1 MNFLLSL
8 DRKYIFLFSVL
19 IFIFFLIIVFF
30 NFFSSLEKN
39 LLSNQSIIP
48 NVDITEPRFAIN
60 NSNQKIL
67 VSAKEGNFLD
77 DSRIL
82 LNKNVLFKSN
92 DFVIKTDKVIF
103 NRLDETAISETK
115 STFISNNTKINS
127 EGFNIYDNGKK
138 IKFYGNSVIILKWNF
153 FFIF

>member
-8 DRKYIFLFSVL
+8 DRKHILLFSVI
-19 IFIFFLIIVFF
+19 IFIFFLIFVFF
-30 NFFSSLEKN
+30 NYYSSLEKN

-138 IKFYGNSVIILKWNF
+138 IKFYGNSVIILK
-153 FFIF
+153 

>member
-8 DRKYIFLFSVL
+8 DRKHILLFSVI
-19 IFIFFLIIVFF
+19 IFIFFLIFVFF
-30 NFFSSLEKN
+30 NYYSSLEKN

-103 NRLDETAISETK
+103 NRLDETAISKTK
-115 STFISNNTKINS
+115 STFITNNTKINS

-138 IKFYGNSVIILKWNF
+138 IKFYGNSVIILK
-153 FFIF
+153 

>member
-8 DRKYIFLFSVL
+8 NRKHILLFSVI
-19 IFIFFLIIVFF
+19 IFIFFLILVFF

-103 NRLDETAISETK
+103 NRLDETAISKTK
-115 STFISNNTKINS
+115 STFITNNTKINS

-138 IKFYGNSVIILKWNF
+138 IKFYGNSVIILK
-153 FFIF
+153 

>member
-1 MNFLLSL
+1 MNYLLSL
-8 DRKYIFLFSVL
+8 NRKYILIFSVL
-19 IFIFFLIIVFF
+19 IIIFFLTFVSFKFF
-30 NFFSSLEKN
+30 LSLENN
-39 LLSNQSIIP
+39 LITTETIIQ

-60 NSNQKIL
+60 NSKQKIL

-92 DFVIKTDKVIF
+92 DFVIETDKVIF
-103 NRLDETAISETK
+103 NRLEETAVSETR
-115 STFISNNTKINS
+115 STFTSNNTKINS

-138 IKFYGNSVIILKWNF
+138 IKFYGNSVIILK
-153 FFIF
+153 

>member
-1 MNFLLSL
+1 LNFLLSL
-8 DRKYIFLFSVL
+8 DRKHILLFSVI
-19 IFIFFLIIVFF
+19 IFIFFLILVFF
-30 NFFSSLEKN
+30 NYFSSLEKN

-138 IKFYGNSVIILKWNF
+138 IKFYGNSVIILK
-153 FFIF
+153 

>member
-1 MNFLLSL
+1 LNFLLSL
-8 DRKYIFLFSVL
+8 DRKHILLFSVI
-19 IFIFFLIIVFF
+19 IFIFFLILVFF
-30 NFFSSLEKN
+30 NYFSSLEKN

-103 NRLDETAISETK
+103 NRLDETAISKTK

-138 IKFYGNSVIILKWNF
+138 IKFYGNSVIILK
-153 FFIF
+153 

>member
-1 MNFLLSL
+1 M
-8 DRKYIFLFSVL
+8 
-19 IFIFFLIIVFF
+19 
-30 NFFSSLEKN
+30 
-39 LLSNQSIIP
+39 LSNQSIIP
-48 NVDITEPRFAIN
+48 NIDITEPRFAIN

-138 IKFYGNSVIILKWNF
+138 IKFYGNSVIILK
-153 FFIF
+153 

>member
-8 DRKYIFLFSVL
+8 DRKYILLFSVI
-19 IFIFFLIIVFF
+19 IFIFFLFFVFF
-30 NFFSSLEKN
+30 NYFSSLEKN

-138 IKFYGNSVIILKWNF
+138 IKFYGNSVIILK
-153 FFIF
+153 

>member
-8 DRKYIFLFSVL
+8 DRKYILLFSII

-30 NFFSSLEKN
+30 NYFSSLEKN

-48 NVDITEPRFAIN
+48 DVDITEPRFAIN

-103 NRLDETAISETK
+103 NRLDETAISKTK

-138 IKFYGNSVIILKWNF
+138 IKFYGNSVIILK
-153 FFIF
+153 

>member
-1 MNFLLSL
+1 LNFLLSL
-8 DRKYIFLFSVL
+8 DRKHILLFSVI
-19 IFIFFLIIVFF
+19 IFIFFLIFVFF
-30 NFFSSLEKN
+30 NYYSSLEKN

-138 IKFYGNSVIILKWNF
+138 IKFYGNSVIILK
-153 FFIF
+153 

>member
-1 MNFLLSL
+1 LNFLLSL
-8 DRKYIFLFSVL
+8 DRKHILSFSVI
-19 IFIFFLIIVFF
+19 IFIFFLILVFF
-30 NFFSSLEKN
+30 NYFSSLEKN

-138 IKFYGNSVIILKWNF
+138 IKFYGNSVIILK
-153 FFIF
+153 

>member
-8 DRKYIFLFSVL
+8 DRKHILLFSVI
-19 IFIFFLIIVFF
+19 IFIFFLIFVLF
-30 NFFSSLEKN
+30 NYFSSLEKN

-103 NRLDETAISETK
+103 NRLDETAISKTK
-115 STFISNNTKINS
+115 STFITNNTKINS

-138 IKFYGNSVIILKWNF
+138 IKFYGNSVIILK
-153 FFIF
+153 

>member
-1 MNFLLSL
+1 LNFLLSL
-8 DRKYIFLFSVL
+8 DRKYILLFSII

-30 NFFSSLEKN
+30 NYFSSLEKN

-103 NRLDETAISETK
+103 NRLDETAISKTK

-138 IKFYGNSVIILKWNF
+138 IKFYGNSVIILK
-153 FFIF
+153 

>member
-1 MNFLLSL
+1 LNFLLSL
-8 DRKYIFLFSVL
+8 DRKHILSFSVI
-19 IFIFFLIIVFF
+19 IFIFFLILVFF
-30 NFFSSLEKN
+30 NYFASLEKN

-103 NRLDETAISETK
+103 NRLDETAISKTK

-127 EGFNIYDNGKK
+127 EGFNIYDNGKI
-138 IKFYGNSVIILKWNF
+138 IKFYGNSVITLK
-153 FFIF
+153 

>member
-8 DRKYIFLFSVL
+8 NRKHILLFSVI
-19 IFIFFLIIVFF
+19 IFIFFLILVFF
-30 NFFSSLEKN
+30 NYFSSLEKN

-82 LNKNVLFKSN
+82 LNKNVIFESN

-127 EGFNIYDNGKK
+127 EGFNIYDNGKI
-138 IKFYGNSVIILKWNF
+138 IKFYGNSVVTLK
-153 FFIF
+153 

>member
-8 DRKYIFLFSVL
+8 DRKHILLFSVI
-19 IFIFFLIIVFF
+19 IFIFFLILVFF
-30 NFFSSLEKN
+30 NYFSSLEKN

-103 NRLDETAISETK
+103 NRLDETAISKTK
-115 STFISNNTKINS
+115 STFITNNTKINS

-138 IKFYGNSVIILKWNF
+138 IKFYGNSVIILK
-153 FFIF
+153 

>member
-103 NRLDETAISETK
+103 NRLDETAISKTK

-138 IKFYGNSVIILKWNF
+138 IKFYGNSVIILK
-153 FFIF
+153 

>member
-8 DRKYIFLFSVL
+8 NRKHILLFSVI
-19 IFIFFLIIVFF
+19 IFIFFLIFVLF
-30 NFFSSLEKN
+30 NYFSSLEKN

-138 IKFYGNSVIILKWNF
+138 IKFYGNSVIILK
-153 FFIF
+153 

>member
-8 DRKYIFLFSVL
+8 DRKHILLFSVI
-19 IFIFFLIIVFF
+19 IFIFFLILVFF
-30 NFFSSLEKN
+30 NYFSSLEKN

-115 STFISNNTKINS
+115 STFTSNNTKINS

-138 IKFYGNSVIILKWNF
+138 IKFYGNSVIILK
-153 FFIF
+153 

>member
-1 MNFLLSL
+1 M
-8 DRKYIFLFSVL
+8 FSVI
-19 IFIFFLIIVFF
+19 IFTLFIIFVFLKYFL
-30 NFFSSLEKN
+30 SLEKN
-39 LLSNQSIIP
+39 LIVSQSIIP

-103 NRLDETAISETK
+103 NRLDETAVSETK
-115 STFISNNTKINS
+115 STFISNNTKIKS

-138 IKFYGNSVIILKWNF
+138 LKFYGNSVIILK
-153 FFIF
+153 

>member
-138 IKFYGNSVIILKWNF
+138 IKFYGNSVIILK
-153 FFIF
+153 

>member
-8 DRKYIFLFSVL
+8 DRKHILLFSVI
-19 IFIFFLIIVFF
+19 IFIFFLILVFF
-30 NFFSSLEKN
+30 NYFSSLEKN

-103 NRLDETAISETK
+103 NRLDETAISKTK
-115 STFISNNTKINS
+115 SAFISNNTKINS

-138 IKFYGNSVIILKWNF
+138 IKFYGNSVIILK
-153 FFIF
+153 

>member
-8 DRKYIFLFSVL
+8 DRKHILLFSVI
-19 IFIFFLIIVFF
+19 IFIFFLILVFF
-30 NFFSSLEKN
+30 NYFSSLEKN

-92 DFVIKTDKVIF
+92 DFVIRTDKVIF
-103 NRLDETAISETK
+103 NRLDETAVSETK

-138 IKFYGNSVIILKWNF
+138 IKFYGNSVIILK
-153 FFIF
+153 

>member
-8 DRKYIFLFSVL
+8 DRKHILSFSVI
-19 IFIFFLIIVFF
+19 IFIFFLILVFF
-30 NFFSSLEKN
+30 NYFSSLEKN

-138 IKFYGNSVIILKWNF
+138 IKFYGNSVIILK
-153 FFIF
+153 

>member
-8 DRKYIFLFSVL
+8 DRKHILLFSVI
-19 IFIFFLIIVFF
+19 IFIFFLILVFF
-30 NFFSSLEKN
+30 NYFSSLEKN

-138 IKFYGNSVIILKWNF
+138 IKFYGNSVIILK
-153 FFIF
+153 

>member
-8 DRKYIFLFSVL
+8 NRKHILLFSVI
-19 IFIFFLIIVFF
+19 IFIFFLILVFF
-30 NFFSSLEKN
+30 NYFSSLEKN

-103 NRLDETAISETK
+103 NRLDETAISKTK
-115 STFISNNTKINS
+115 STFITNNTKINS

-138 IKFYGNSVIILKWNF
+138 IKFYGNSVIILK
-153 FFIF
+153 

>member
-8 DRKYIFLFSVL
+8 DRKHILLFSVI
-19 IFIFFLIIVFF
+19 IFIFFLILVFF
-30 NFFSSLEKN
+30 NYFSSLEKN

-103 NRLDETAISETK
+103 NRLDETAISKTK

-138 IKFYGNSVIILKWNF
+138 IKFYGNSVIILK
-153 FFIF
+153 

>member
-8 DRKYIFLFSVL
+8 DRKHILLFSVI
-19 IFIFFLIIVFF
+19 IFIFFLILVFF
-30 NFFSSLEKN
+30 NYFSSLEKN

-103 NRLDETAISETK
+103 NRLNETAISETK

-138 IKFYGNSVIILKWNF
+138 IKFIGNAIVILK
-153 FFIF
+153 

>member
-8 DRKYIFLFSVL
+8 NRKYILIFSII
-19 IFIFFLIIVFF
+19 IFIFFLIFVCFKYF
-30 NFFSSLEKN
+30 LSLEKN
-39 LLSNQSIIP
+39 FITKQIIIP

-77 DSRIL
+77 DKRIQ

-92 DFVIKTDKVIF
+92 DFVIETDEVIF
-103 NRLDETAISETK
+103 NRIEETAVSETK
-115 STFISNNTKINS
+115 STFTSNNTKINS
-127 EGFNIYDNGKK
+127 EGFNIYDNGKI
-138 IKFYGNSVIILKWNF
+138 IKFYGNSVITLK
-153 FFIF
+153 